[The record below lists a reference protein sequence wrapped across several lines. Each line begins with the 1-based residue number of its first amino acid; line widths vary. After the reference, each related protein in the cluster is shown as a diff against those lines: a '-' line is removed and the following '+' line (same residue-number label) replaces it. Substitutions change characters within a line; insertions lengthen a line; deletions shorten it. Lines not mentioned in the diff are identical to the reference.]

1 LGENRLSSIAFKQI
15 GVGDDRV
22 VLDWFRD
29 RSSPPRC
36 VRPDPTSAW
45 DETTTRSKADPI
57 AGMLYT
63 NAASDRAIVKA
74 VAEVA
79 KARGVSRAQVALAWL
94 RRNPVLVAPH
104 IGASKNSHI
113 DDDVASLTIDLTDED
128 VSRLEAPTRRATTS
142 RASPTPPNS
151 PASPPGSGSSPPRI
165 IRRRPCFIT
174 LRYRLPTV
182 FAGIVYGA
190 KGCAAIEAG
199 DQVRSRR
206 VPWRNGALDRLKR
219 KPSLSHARE
228 CVFLQL
234 HF

>member
-1 LGENRLSSIAFKQI
+1 VGVEHGSLGENRLSSIAFKQI

-22 VLDWFRD
+22 DLDWFRD
-29 RSSPPRC
+29 RSSSPRC

-63 NAASDRAIVKA
+63 NAATIAPS
-74 VAEVA
+74 
-79 KARGVSRAQVALAWL
+79 SRRSRKWRRPGASAAQVALAWL

-113 DDDVASLTIDLTDED
+113 DDAVASLTIDLTDEE

-182 FAGIVYGA
+182 FAGIVFGA
-190 KGCAAIEAG
+190 KACAAIEAG
-199 DQVRSRR
+199 CPSSEFLGR
-206 VPWRNGALDRLKR
+206 GA
-219 KPSLSHARE
+219 A
-228 CVFLQL
+228 
-234 HF
+234 